1 MKNSRDK
8 SSSQSNKQRG
18 ALATIPDTFFIS
30 SPKKAKASGRY
41 HLQTFHCFVHPV
53 SNIAAGYI
61 KNKEI
66 NVLFTTIR
74 VSVLTMLSTVC
85 RDFRHMVEALR
96 HSQRDSRVI
105 L

>member
-1 MKNSRDK
+1 M
-8 SSSQSNKQRG
+8 
-18 ALATIPDTFFIS
+18 
-30 SPKKAKASGRY
+30 
-41 HLQTFHCFVHPV
+41 

-85 RDFRHMVEALR
+85 RDFRHMVEA
-96 HSQRDSRVI
+96 Q
-105 L
+105 